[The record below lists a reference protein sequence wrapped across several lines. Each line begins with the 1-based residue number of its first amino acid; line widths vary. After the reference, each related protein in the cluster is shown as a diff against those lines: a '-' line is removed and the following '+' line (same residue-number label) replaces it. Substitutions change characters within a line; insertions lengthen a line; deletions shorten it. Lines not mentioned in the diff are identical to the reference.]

1 MAFKR
6 MDWNMWT
13 NRKDGRPRF
22 SKEAPKLNEEVP
34 FLGISPDETRD
45 SQGQL
50 IIRLITSKGKGW
62 IVLGKYAEPRA
73 DGNQFYVCDKR
84 HAFVTGGKT
93 TYHED
98 LLMAVAKI
106 TQLKEEFE

>member
-1 MAFKR
+1 MAFKEPWSVR
-6 MDWNMWT
+6 SKQRVHPKT
-13 NRKDGRPRF
+13 
-22 SKEAPKLNEEVP
+22 KEAKKLNEEVP
-34 FLGISPDETRD
+34 FLGISPDEERD
-45 SQGQL
+45 SAGQL
-50 IIRLITSKGKGW
+50 IIYLESNHGRKGW
-62 IVLGKYAEPRA
+62 VVLGKYAEPRQ

-84 HAFVTGGKT
+84 HSFYANGLT